1 MSWQIRVAIVA
12 VITLFLAGAG
22 WKCYVMGKQTV
33 QQEWD
38 AQKALNVIA
47 AAELAKR
54 QQVVADSVAES
65 VATESRKD
73 RVIYRTILKEV
84 DRVQNICTI
93 DPVVGMLH
101 DSAATAT
108 LPDTSAT
115 GANAASVTAKDLTET
130 VVENYES
137 CRDSMRRLEALQ
149 TIIRQYN
156 KEVP

>member
-1 MSWQIRVAIVA
+1 MSWQIRVAIAA

-33 QQEWD
+33 QREWD
-38 AQKALNVIA
+38 AQKAQSVIA

-84 DRVQNICTI
+84 DRVQNTCPI
-93 DPVVGMLH
+93 DPTVGMLI

-108 LPDTSAT
+108 LPDTSTT

>member
-1 MSWQIRVAIVA
+1 MYWQIRVAIVA
-12 VITLFLAGAG
+12 VITLFLLGAG
-22 WKCYVMGKQTV
+22 WKCYIVGKQTV
-33 QQEWD
+33 QREWD

-54 QQVVADSVAES
+54 QQVVADSVAEN
-65 VATESRKD
+65 VATESRKE

-84 DRVQNICTI
+84 DRVQDTCPI
-93 DPVVGMLH
+93 DSNVGMLH

-149 TIIRQYN
+149 AIIRQYN